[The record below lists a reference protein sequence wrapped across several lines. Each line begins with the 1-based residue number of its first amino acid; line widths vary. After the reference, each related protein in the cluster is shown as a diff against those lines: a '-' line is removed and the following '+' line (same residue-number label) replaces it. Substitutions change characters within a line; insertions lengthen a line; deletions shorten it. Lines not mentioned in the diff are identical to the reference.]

1 MKKLDYTLT
10 SCEAGMP
17 LLLTP
22 LPVEIS
28 STPSPNR
35 RIFGNY
41 RKGTQ
46 EWVNQ
51 SSTTTLHITK
61 SHYGGLCERREES
74 NEAGVEYWITTTS
87 AHAY

>member
-10 SCEAGMP
+10 SCEQRMP

-28 STPSPNR
+28 SMPSPNR
-35 RIFGNY
+35 HIFGNY

-61 SHYGGLCERREES
+61 RLNGGLCERREES
-74 NEAGVEYWITTTS
+74 NEADVERWIATTS

>member
-10 SCEAGMP
+10 SCEQHMP

-22 LPVEIS
+22 LPVAIS
-28 STPSPNR
+28 SMPSPNR
-35 RIFGNY
+35 HIFGNY

-46 EWVNQ
+46 EWENQ
-51 SSTTTLHITK
+51 SSTTIAQVTK
-61 SHYGGLCERREES
+61 GHYGGLCKRREES
-74 NEAGVEYWITTTS
+74 NEAGVECWSETSS

>member
-10 SCEAGMP
+10 SCEQRMP

-28 STPSPNR
+28 SMPSPNR
-35 RIFGNY
+35 HIFGNY

-61 SHYGGLCERREES
+61 SHYGGLCERREEF
-74 NEAGVEYWITTTS
+74 NEAGVERWSETS
-87 AHAY
+87 SVHAY

>member
-1 MKKLDYTLT
+1 MKKLDHILT

-28 STPSPNR
+28 STPPPNR
-35 RIFGNY
+35 HIFSNF

-46 EWVNQ
+46 EWENQ
-51 SSTTTLHITK
+51 SSATIVQVTK
-61 SHYGGLCERREES
+61 RLNGGLCERREES
-74 NEAGVEYWITTTS
+74 NEADVEYWSETSS